1 MIQPASSFRLE
12 GFEPDNLLAFLALL
26 GSLRALEEAERGLCE
41 DARWWPR
48 ASWDIDQPPWRPR
61 LHLAR
66 AVARNELLERVAC
79 GIEALRGAFTLGDRK
94 MPNFEPAEYRCLAR
108 RAASADAGRSR
119 LDVLAAVA
127 TDQALETDQA
137 LKKEKTTATPLC
149 LMTGQGHQYF
159 LERLATVPFETTAAG
174 AGAKSPR
181 TEGPGDLKRALFHPW
196 LRNDPATLS
205 FRWDPEEAARQ
216 ALMAGDPTD
225 RNFKLCTERGANRL
239 AALGLSV
246 LPVVAEDG
254 RRALVPGA
262 RVEDDVVVLHW
273 PIWREPASLAA
284 IRALLAHPSLSEPAA
299 LARLG
304 VAAVMRAR
312 IEAIARFRNVGR
324 ARPLVRDGRD

>member
-1 MIQPASSFRLE
+1 MIAPARSFRLE
-12 GFEPDNLLAFLALL
+12 GLEPDNLLAFLALL
-26 GSLRALEEAERGLCE
+26 GLLRALEEAERGQGK
-41 DARWWPR
+41 ATRWWPR
-48 ASWDIDQPPWRPR
+48 LSWDVEAPPWRPR

-66 AVARNELLERVAC
+66 EVDRSELLQRVEC
-79 GIEALRGAFTLGDRK
+79 GIEALRGAFALDGRK
-94 MPNFEPAEYRCLAR
+94 MPDFEPAEYRCLVQ

-127 TDQALETDQA
+127 TDQALE
-137 LKKEKTTATPLC
+137 EGKTARTPLC

-159 LERLATVPFETTAAG
+159 LERLATVPFRATAAD
-174 AGAKSPR
+174 AGAKPSHS
-181 TEGPGDLKRALFHPW
+181 EEPGDLERALFHPW
-196 LRNDPATLS
+196 RRNDPATLS

-225 RNFKLCTERGANRL
+225 RDFKLGTERGANRL

-254 RRALVPGA
+254 CRVLVPGA
-262 RVEDDVVVLHW
+262 GVEDGDVVLDW

-304 VAAVMRAR
+304 VAAVMRAS
-312 IEAIARFRNVGR
+312 IEAIGKFRNVGR
-324 ARPLVRDGRD
+324 ARVRPLGRAL